1 MSHHHEFV
9 ETDDLGGGLFPV
21 AITVVA
27 QGLPVLHVALVLG
40 QAEVGMGGLGQD
52 EVGVPVLVLGQAEVG
67 ILGLGHD
74 EVGVPLVP
82 DQAEVVVILG
92 GGAQ

>member
-1 MSHHHEFV
+1 
-9 ETDDLGGGLFPV
+9 LGGGLFPV
-21 AITVVA
+21 AITVVT
-27 QGLPVLHVALVLG
+27 QGLPPVLHVALVLG